1 MEYKT
6 SPEAT
11 SLRERQTLKF
21 AKKGIFFGL
30 ISGLLWAIASIFL
43 LGTGLKSPEF
53 ANPHLWLLV
62 PLFAAGIHD
71 FCAAITSIIINCYRG
86 QLYEVPRTLKNKA
99 GKLCILGGFL
109 GAPLGMGGYLI
120 AVSLID
126 PAYVLPITSLFPAV
140 AAILAMIFLKEKIT
154 KRAWYGLS
162 GCIFGVF
169 IIGFVAP
176 STEGSEYFYLGL
188 LFAIIAAFG
197 WASEGVV
204 VTAGMD
210 FVEPGIALNIYQL
223 TSSCIYWFILIPLTI
238 KFTLPSDI
246 TYLDCFH
253 LFITSNGIYYII
265 AAGIVGSLSYLCW
278 YKSMNTTGV
287 SRAMGL
293 NITYALWGVVLSAIF
308 ADTEITINLVI
319 GAILIF
325 IGMIL
330 VIGNPKD
337 MINLR
342 QVN

>member
-1 MEYKT
+1 MKDKT
-6 SPEAT
+6 NLEAT
-11 SLRERQTLKF
+11 LLREKQTLLF

-30 ISGLLWAIASIFL
+30 LSGFLWAIASIFL

-53 ANPHLWLLV
+53 TNPHLWLLV

-71 FCAAITSIIINCYRG
+71 TCAAITSIGINFYRG
-86 QLYEVPRTLKNKA
+86 QLKEIPRTLKNKA
-99 GKLCILGGFL
+99 GQLCVLGGFL

-126 PAYVLPITSLFPAV
+126 PAYVLPITSLFPAF

-154 KRAWYGLS
+154 KRAWSGLA
-162 GCIFGVF
+162 GCILGVF
-169 IIGFVAP
+169 IIGFIAP
-176 STEGSEYFYLGL
+176 TSGMSEYFYLGL
-188 LFAIIAAFG
+188 LFAVIAACG

-210 FVEPGIALNIYQL
+210 FIEPGIALNIYQL
-223 TSSCIYWFILIPLTI
+223 TSSCIYWLILIPLTI
-238 KFTLPSDI
+238 TFTLPPEMGYS
-246 TYLDCFH
+246 DCFK
-253 LFITSNGIYYII
+253 LFFSSTGLFFVI
-265 AAGIVGSLSYLCW
+265 AAGIVGSISYLCW

-293 NITYALWGVVLSAIF
+293 NITYALWGVILSAIF
-308 ADTEITINLVI
+308 SDTEITINLVI